1 MRKHAIG
8 AVVLMLAATSII
20 WAQPAAS
27 ADAPTVVRKVLN
39 QQDLPM
45 PGNYSLAVVSV
56 DIPVGGREGKH
67 SHPGPLI
74 VYVQEGALSLY
85 YEGKPT
91 VTYKPGETVYVEAGK
106 IHEGINMG
114 NVPIKAI
121 FESPTV
127 AQLAKILLTHPP
139 EAIDE
144 TVHAPFERIDAREI
158 AGRRQ

>member
-1 MRKHAIG
+1 MRKFATG
-8 AVVLMLAATSII
+8 AVVVAAVASAAILS
-20 WAQPAAS
+20 QPALS

-45 PGNYSLAVVSV
+45 PGNYTLAVVSV

-114 NVPIKAI
+114 NVPIKA
-121 FESPTV
+121 V
-127 AQLAKILLTHPP
+127 ASFVVPKGQPITKQA
-139 EAIDE
+139 E
-144 TVHAPFERIDAREI
+144 
-158 AGRRQ
+158 